1 VRLHPQNREQQLHKE
16 VLGQL
21 LSLTEASPLMMV
33 YRRLASSSCE
43 TLVPLVRNAAGAHL
57 WFAVEIEK

>member
-1 VRLHPQNREQQLHKE
+1 MRLHPQDREQQLHKE

-21 LSLTEASPLMMV
+21 LMV

>member
-1 VRLHPQNREQQLHKE
+1 MRLHPQDREQQLHKE

-33 YRRLASSSCE
+33 YRRLAASSCE
-43 TLVPLVRNAAGAHL
+43 TLVLLVRNAARAHL
-57 WFAVEIEK
+57 WFAVGIEK